1 MICTGLEFNPT
12 IRGIKIEVKQKKLDM
27 RRKPQPAT
35 TVRVSRFLKQ
45 LKTNGILPYKE
56 RPAVQS
62 TDKEKTGEKL
72 GASDLFSIFTADI
85 IKEDV
90 VFTR

>member
-1 MICTGLEFNPT
+1 
-12 IRGIKIEVKQKKLDM
+12 M

-56 RPAVQS
+56 RPAVQNNEK
-62 TDKEKTGEKL
+62 DKTSDKL
-72 GASDLFSIFTADI
+72 GATDLFSLFTADI